1 MTGRW
6 VIVQTPPGLR
16 PAAVLPASLG
26 PYSQPFCWGGGGS
39 YSAHVGGHF
48 TKAAP
53 SSIYP
58 GTFLRTGSAQEVM
71 RQTGAGK
78 EKTFWAGGRGV
89 GGGMT
94 QAISW

>member
-1 MTGRW
+1 MSDCQVGHCADATWSPSCRC
-6 VIVQTPPGLR
+6 TPCLTWSLF
-16 PAAVLPASLG
+16 AALLLG
-26 PYSQPFCWGGGGS
+26 GGGGS

-89 GGGMT
+89 GG
-94 QAISW
+94 A